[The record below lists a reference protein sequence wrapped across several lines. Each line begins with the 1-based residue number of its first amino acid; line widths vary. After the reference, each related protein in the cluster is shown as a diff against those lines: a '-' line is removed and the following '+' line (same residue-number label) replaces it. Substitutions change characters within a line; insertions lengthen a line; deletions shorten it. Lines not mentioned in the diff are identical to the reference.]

1 MAAAWLVVRAGLRA
15 RWRSWLVL
23 ALVAGVAGGLV
34 SAVAAGARRTG
45 AAYPALVAWSQPPDD
60 LISVGFGQTF
70 AGLPAATIARLP
82 QVTAVATLTSYSALE
97 PASVVVYAPS
107 DATVPGT
114 LWHRKLL
121 AGRLP
126 DPASAA
132 QADISFTVA
141 RAKHV
146 GVGGTL
152 RLVLLG
158 AGGKP
163 VTCTFQVVGI
173 EAAPGDFPPQPGTGI
188 DPVWATPAFTRAH
201 GAEFLGDPGIVVRL
215 RHGAADVPA
224 VDAEITRLSG
234 GKVVSDFPLG
244 PQAANT
250 ERSIDWQAKALW
262 LLAGVLALLGLLILA
277 QLIARFTAVES
288 AGYAALRSVGMSPAQ
303 LTAAGLARAALIGL
317 AGGLVAVVVALAAS
331 PVFPVGLAGVAEPYP
346 GFAADWPVL
355 GLGLAG
361 VMVASC
367 GCAAWPARRAAVEV
381 TAPPQRGPGAVTRAG
396 RGSVRTAPVAGR
408 LARPVTLA
416 LGGRL
421 ALHRGTGQ
429 TAVPVRTTVGAAAV
443 GIAGLGAGIV
453 FAASLVNLLATPRLY
468 GLQWDA
474 YVANLQNASMSAA
487 AASVADDPDIARW
500 TGTYMG
506 VPIQV
511 NGIGVDA
518 VTTGPGPDGPLVA
531 VPLAGGLPRRP
542 GDIVLGMRTLA
553 EIGARIGDTVRV
565 SLTGIPGSAASRR
578 IVGTAVFPAV
588 SDGTDLGTG
597 AELTVAGLTGMAPH
611 GLTVPPYTALVV
623 TFRASAPAYQ
633 ASTEQQDIAA
643 LTSRLD
649 ALGPYAVSAAA
660 TPADLVN
667 FGQVQDLPLLLGL
680 ALGAAAL
687 LTLAHL
693 LLTAV
698 RRRRRD
704 LAVLRVLGL
713 TGRQVRAT
721 VSWMAVTVALAA
733 LAAGI
738 PVGIACGRLAWEF
751 FAGEL
756 GVQPVTVVP
765 AVPVGILIAAGL
777 ALAVALAALP
787 GARASRARPA
797 AVLRAE

>member
-1 MAAAWLVVRAGLRA
+1 MG
-15 RWRSWLVL
+15 
-23 ALVAGVAGGLV
+23 
-34 SAVAAGARRTG
+34 
-45 AAYPALVAWSQPPDD
+45 
-60 LISVGFGQTF
+60 
-70 AGLPAATIARLP
+70 
-82 QVTAVATLTSYSALE
+82 
-97 PASVVVYAPS
+97 
-107 DATVPGT
+107 
-114 LWHRKLL
+114 
-121 AGRLP
+121 
-126 DPASAA
+126 
-132 QADISFTVA
+132 
-141 RAKHV
+141 
-146 GVGGTL
+146 
-152 RLVLLG
+152 
-158 AGGKP
+158 
-163 VTCTFQVVGI
+163 
-173 EAAPGDFPPQPGTGI
+173 
-188 DPVWATPAFTRAH
+188 
-201 GAEFLGDPGIVVRL
+201 
-215 RHGAADVPA
+215 
-224 VDAEITRLSG
+224 
-234 GKVVSDFPLG
+234 
-244 PQAANT
+244 
-250 ERSIDWQAKALW
+250 
-262 LLAGVLALLGLLILA
+262 
-277 QLIARFTAVES
+277 
-288 AGYAALRSVGMSPAQ
+288 
-303 LTAAGLARAALIGL
+303 
-317 AGGLVAVVVALAAS
+317 
-331 PVFPVGLAGVAEPYP
+331 
-346 GFAADWPVL
+346 
-355 GLGLAG
+355 
-361 VMVASC
+361 
-367 GCAAWPARRAAVEV
+367 V

-408 LARPVTLA
+408 LARPVTLV

-421 ALHRGTGQ
+421 ALHRGAGR

-443 GIAGLGAGIV
+443 GIAGLSAGVV

-487 AASVADDPDIARW
+487 AASVARDPDIARW

-506 VPIQV
+506 VPVQV

-649 ALGPYAVSAAA
+649 ALGPYAVSGAAA
-660 TPADLVN
+660 PADLVN

-721 VSWMAVTVALAA
+721 VSWMAVTVAFAA
-733 LAAGI
+733 LAAGV
-738 PVGIACGRLAWEF
+738 PAGIACGRLAWEF
-751 FAGEL
+751 FAGQL
-756 GVQPVTVVP
+756 GVEPVTEVP
-765 AVPVGILIAAGL
+765 AVSVVILIAAGL